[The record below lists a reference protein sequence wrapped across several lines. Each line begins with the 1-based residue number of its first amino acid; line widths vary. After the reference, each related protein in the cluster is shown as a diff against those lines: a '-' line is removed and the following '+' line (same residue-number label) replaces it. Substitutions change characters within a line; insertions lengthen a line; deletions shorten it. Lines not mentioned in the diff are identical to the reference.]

1 MKEPRGRSWIHKGRS
16 IKKDVVGHEMRDFK
30 K

>member
-1 MKEPRGRSWIHKGRS
+1 MKEPRGSSWIHKGRS
-16 IKKDVVGHEMRDFK
+16 IKKDEVGHEVRDFK